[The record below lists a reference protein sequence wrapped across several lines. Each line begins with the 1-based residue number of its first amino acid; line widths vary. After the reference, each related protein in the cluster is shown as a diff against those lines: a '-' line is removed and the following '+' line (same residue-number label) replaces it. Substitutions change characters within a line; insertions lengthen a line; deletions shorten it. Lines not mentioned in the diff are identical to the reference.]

1 MNGNILNKLA
11 SKTSALFD
19 TINKMIPL
27 YEEIKPLYKNLV
39 SFKNKFK
46 NFNLNKYLNISKN
59 MESNGKISVKKEE
72 NTKFSPS
79 NPQFF
84 L

>member
-27 YEEIKPLYKNLV
+27 YEEIKPLYKNLID
-39 SFKNKFK
+39 FKNKFK
-46 NFNLNKYLNISKN
+46 NFNLNKY
-59 MESNGKISVKKEE
+59 
-72 NTKFSPS
+72 
-79 NPQFF
+79 
-84 L
+84 